1 MERISPDRLDLI
13 KSVMRAKGY
22 TVYDDGRLNIVG
34 IRLDHEISNKFDD
47 TLVVFSGTD
56 GWFMP
61 CTTDPGSYYAQNPM
75 HKYGTAVLAPGQY
88 VDCYGI
94 GLHQGKYEALVQVKP
109 VTVFRD
115 ANCDSGIDYE
125 HPETGMFGINIH
137 RANAVVRSQQV
148 DKWSAGCTVVADPD
162 DFSFLMKLA
171 RVHCDTYGNRFTY
184 TLMEEKDFDI

>member
-1 MERISPDRLDLI
+1 MERVSPDRLDLI
-13 KSVMRAKGY
+13 KSAMRAKGY

-47 TLVVFSGTD
+47 TLAVFSITD
-56 GWFMP
+56 GWFMS

-75 HKYGTAVLAPGQY
+75 NKSGTAILAPGQY

-94 GLHQGKYEALVQVKP
+94 GLHQGKYEALVQIKP

-115 ANCDSGIDYE
+115 ANRDSGIDYE
-125 HPETGMFGINIH
+125 YPETGMYGINIH
-137 RANAVVRSQQV
+137 RANAVVRSRQV

-162 DFSFLMKLA
+162 DFSFLMNLA
-171 RVHCDTYGNRFTY
+171 RAHRDTYGNRFTY